1 MNNSLGFRSA
11 PRWLPRTVLMARCRR
26 ILRRDLRLLGY
37 FIPCLMVR
45 PLGRETIDN
54 KPEVPDPPNGGLA
67 ASDRGGC
74 GLPRGQDL
82 LVESTPSSS
91 VHIQCIN
98 THGGRY
104 GNFSSDLR
112 TPLGDGRFPESG
124 YSSPA
129 QVRSS
134 FTAWPAPG
142 GEVRPPVGQ
151 RFSADGYTR
160 RP

>member
-1 MNNSLGFRSA
+1 
-11 PRWLPRTVLMARCRR
+11 MAQCRR

-37 FIPCLMVR
+37 FILCLMVR
-45 PLGRETIDN
+45 PLGRATIDN

-134 FTAWPAPG
+134 FTVWPAPG
-142 GEVRPPVGQ
+142 GEVRPPVG
-151 RFSADGYTR
+151 
-160 RP
+160 

>member
-1 MNNSLGFRSA
+1 MSPAVEGIPHILVLVSRSRA
-11 PRWLPRTVLMARCRR
+11 RT
-26 ILRRDLRLLGY
+26 
-37 FIPCLMVR
+37 
-45 PLGRETIDN
+45 TIDN
-54 KPEVPDPPNGGLA
+54 LPEVPNPLNGGLA

-124 YSSPA
+124 YGSPA